1 MAKYSHKLMG
11 KEVGDASVYAEPH
24 TITGQKITSSASKM
38 RDPNTIAAN
47 QKRSGTGV
55 NRVSQ
60 GDPGR
65 DDVKTS
71 GIKIRGVGAAVR
83 GIMARGPMG

>member
-24 TITGQKITSSASKM
+24 TMTGQKVTGQPPKM